1 MSKLGIREINF
12 YGKQVGGQI
21 AGGQKLATIRVV
33 ADKYKGFQVGQEVI
47 ASCEDEEIAIIIWGI
62 LELPLNMLHRS
73 LLILDGYINGVLQAE
88 KDLQGYYSEFTE
100 DKTVIF
106 LGIIVIVPLAISKAY
121 IICPNCHY

>member
-88 KDLQGYYSEFTE
+88 KDLQGYYS
-100 DKTVIF
+100 
-106 LGIIVIVPLAISKAY
+106 
-121 IICPNCHY
+121 